1 MFQEA
6 ALLPWLTARRNVEL
20 PLQLAGLGRRERR
33 QRAEE
38 LLSLVRLDGQGDKRP
53 HELSGGMRQR
63 VSLARALAATTAAAS
78 HRTIGG
84 GFARRRS
91 SGQDWEAENRPGMLL
106 MDEPFAALDAIT
118 RDVLQGELLRVWQA
132 TGTTILFVTHDVRE
146 AIRLAERVV
155 LLSSRP
161 GTVVR
166 RVAGRRRADGDS
178 TRRSPDACDR
188 SSPAMPHDPTPLQ
201 ADGRPHDA
209 TRGRRR
215 PGGRRGR
222 RRRARRARHADHHDA
237 GLVAAG
243 AGHRAAAARGDCC
256 CSSRSGSSS
265 GRRRSRT
272 SSRCRP
278 RSTSGRR
285 SPRSST
291 TARSGR
297 SSGPRSAG
305 PSSASPSP

>member
-63 VSLARALAATTAAAS
+63 VSLARALAATTAGS
-78 HRTIGG
+78 
-84 GFARRRS
+84 
-91 SGQDWEAENRPGMLL
+91 EAENRPGMLL

-166 RVAGRRRADGDS
+166 RVAGRRRADGTPRGDHRATAAGHHEPCGM
-178 TRRSPDACDR
+178 TRPRC
-188 SSPAMPHDPTPLQ
+188 
-201 ADGRPHDA
+201 GA
-209 TRGRRR
+209 TW
-215 PGGRRGR
+215 
-222 RRRARRARHADHHDA
+222 RAR
-237 GLVAAG
+237 
-243 AGHRAAAARGDCC
+243 
-256 CSSRSGSSS
+256 S
-265 GRRRSRT
+265 
-272 SSRCRP
+272 
-278 RSTSGRR
+278 
-285 SPRSST
+285 
-291 TARSGR
+291 
-297 SSGPRSAG
+297 
-305 PSSASPSP
+305 